1 MEKTCTQTE
10 KVKVVD
16 AFDAL
21 QHLYDGLLDGES
33 EFVYKFKPSG
43 LCENL
48 IDDKTIKRDKLGR
61 IIFRSREASDG
72 FVMGVRKSHYKYN
85 NMGIIAEEYGT
96 EPFDM
101 STREFKNIYTYD
113 NEGNI
118 IEYRMTSEYSQDT
131 VKKYQVIEKDKMG
144 NWIKCISQ
152 SGNSKT
158 IYTRKITYY

>member
-1 MEKTCTQTE
+1 MKRTFLCILGILFCTCISEAQNKTKRVFRDAAFYGFKGHVKECVEKTCTQTE
-10 KVKVVD
+10 KVEVVD

-21 QHLYDGLLDGES
+21 KHLYDGLLDGES

-85 NMGIIAEEYGT
+85 NICL
-96 EPFDM
+96 F
-101 STREFKNIYTYD
+101 
-113 NEGNI
+113 
-118 IEYRMTSEYSQDT
+118 
-131 VKKYQVIEKDKMG
+131 
-144 NWIKCISQ
+144 
-152 SGNSKT
+152 
-158 IYTRKITYY
+158 